1 MLVEVQTKIQE
12 SRNLLLRRL
21 GVQYEKENISSTKD
35 VKDLVH
41 ITKKILMTM

>member
-21 GVQYEKENISSTKD
+21 GVQYEKENIFSTKD
-35 VKDLVH
+35 GKDFIH
-41 ITKKILMTM
+41 ITKKILMSI